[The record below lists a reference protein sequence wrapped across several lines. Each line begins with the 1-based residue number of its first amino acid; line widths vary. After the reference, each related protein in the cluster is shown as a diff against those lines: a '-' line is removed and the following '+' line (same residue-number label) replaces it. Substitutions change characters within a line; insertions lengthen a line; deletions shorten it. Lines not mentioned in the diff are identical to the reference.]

1 MDYGV
6 TMVQSFLW
14 IEKRLEK
21 GELMKNQ
28 HSNINNIIY
37 KVQDRIKSI
46 IGICILLVLLYMLAE
61 IFPFLR
67 TMTGQLLFVLI
78 IFIGLITSSIILGNL
93 DEIRNYIKRIK
104 IYGIKKGRKYKPYIY
119 DDINEYPK
127 VYHFNISWLFKYN
140 SITITD
146 KFLDTGINI
155 VNIIK
160 KYIPEANEKLLS
172 NILSYINKNY
182 TKRMN
187 KDNHSIMLDVGTKYG
202 RMQVKFE
209 NEATVLFFTVSQIY
223 GYGNIERTYEMQQVY
238 EIITNNNELLHE
250 IKELNLSSIFLY
262 EVPLPWDPDYIEVE
276 DEESDE
282 LYKLKYYSI
291 EEVFNTIANPKYAG
305 WKEYVLNFFTEFDKL
320 SYEKAE
326 KFLKLTSYPVP
337 EEWHDMLM
345 NKKYLKYIE
354 KYKI

>member
-1 MDYGV
+1 MKID
-6 TMVQSFLW
+6 TKIILFEK
-14 IEKRLEK
+14 IEAL
-21 GELMKNQ
+21 
-28 HSNINNIIY
+28 I
-37 KVQDRIKSI
+37 
-46 IGICILLVLLYMLAE
+46 ILLFITILVTSFIL
-61 IFPFLR
+61 
-67 TMTGQLLFVLI
+67 LLFFNIFYLSDFIRMGIFLFILI
-78 IFIGLITSSIILGNL
+78 IFIVGYALVSTAF
-93 DEIRNYIKRIK
+93 EERIEYYK
-104 IYGIKKGRKYKPYIY
+104 EEQLRLCQYGTNKKYESYLFS
-119 DDINEYPK
+119 DINVYPE
-127 VYHFNISWLFKYN
+127 VACFKIAGFARYN

-354 KYKI
+354 KYKII

>member
-1 MDYGV
+1 MKNIGSIFSKVIHKIKFNFKNILILYV
-6 TMVQSFLW
+6 IIFFLW
-14 IEKRLEK
+14 NLPTFI
-21 GELMKNQ
+21 
-28 HSNINNIIY
+28 S
-37 KVQDRIKSI
+37 KVNVNGAYVLLTTIGFILIAIFCISI
-46 IGICILLVLLYMLAE
+46 II
-61 IFPFLR
+61 
-67 TMTGQLLFVLI
+67 LI
-78 IFIGLITSSIILGNL
+78 IFKMSDKIT
-93 DEIRNYIKRIK
+93 YFIKQIK
-104 IYGIKKGRKYKPYIY
+104 IYGISVKPYKSY
-119 DDINEYPK
+119 LYSDINVYPE
-127 VYHFNISWLFKYN
+127 VACFKIAGFARYN

-337 EEWHDMLM
+337 EEWYDMLM

>member
-1 MDYGV
+1 MKNIGSIFSKVIHKIKFNFKNILILYV
-6 TMVQSFLW
+6 IIFFLW
-14 IEKRLEK
+14 NLPTFISKLNVN
-21 GELMKNQ
+21 GAYVLLTT
-28 HSNINNIIY
+28 IGFILIA
-37 KVQDRIKSI
+37 IFCISI
-46 IGICILLVLLYMLAE
+46 II
-61 IFPFLR
+61 
-67 TMTGQLLFVLI
+67 LI
-78 IFIGLITSSIILGNL
+78 IFKMSDKIT
-93 DEIRNYIKRIK
+93 YFIKQIK
-104 IYGIKKGRKYKPYIY
+104 IYGISVKPYKSY
-119 DDINEYPK
+119 LYADINVYPE
-127 VYHFNISWLFKYN
+127 VACFKIAGFARYN

-250 IKELNLSSIFLY
+250 IKELKLSSIFLY

-337 EEWHDMLM
+337 EEWYDMLM

-354 KYKI
+354 NIK

>member
-1 MDYGV
+1 MNHTY
-6 TMVQSFLW
+6 SL
-14 IEKRLEK
+14 I
-21 GELMKNQ
+21 LMF
-28 HSNINNIIY
+28 
-37 KVQDRIKSI
+37 
-46 IGICILLVLLYMLAE
+46 IL
-61 IFPFLR
+61 F
-67 TMTGQLLFVLI
+67 
-78 IFIGLITSSIILGNL
+78 S
-93 DEIRNYIKRIK
+93 
-104 IYGIKKGRKYKPYIY
+104 
-119 DDINEYPK
+119 DINVYPE
-127 VYHFNISWLFKYN
+127 VSCFKIAGFARYN

-337 EEWHDMLM
+337 EEWYDMLM

-354 KYKI
+354 KYK

>member
-1 MDYGV
+1 MKISTKIMLFKKLHALLVVLGAV
-6 TMVQSFLW
+6 VIIVSFFILFV
-14 IEKRLEK
+14 
-21 GELMKNQ
+21 
-28 HSNINNIIY
+28 INYY
-37 KVQDRIKSI
+37 KLPGFLQACVFTLILCISI
-46 IGICILLVLLYMLAE
+46 IGFIHICGVISEKIEYLRYEFDKLLYYK
-61 IFPFLR
+61 
-67 TMTGQLLFVLI
+67 
-78 IFIGLITSSIILGNL
+78 SN
-93 DEIRNYIKRIK
+93 
-104 IYGIKKGRKYKPYIY
+104 KKYSPYVY
-119 DDINEYPK
+119 SDINAYPEVTCFK
-127 VYHFNISWLFKYN
+127 IAGLSKYN

-146 KFLDTGINI
+146 KFLDTGINV

-187 KDNHSIMLDVGTKYG
+187 KDNHSIMFSVGTKHG

-209 NEATVLFFTVSQIY
+209 NEDTVLFFTVSQIY
-223 GYGNIERTYEMQQVY
+223 GYGNIERTYEVQQVY

-262 EVPLPWDPDYIEVE
+262 EVPLPWDPDFIEVYNDE
-276 DEESDE
+276 DDESDE

-305 WKEYVLNFFTEFDKL
+305 WREYVVNFFTEFDKL

-326 KFLKLTSYPVP
+326 KFLKLTSYPIP
-337 EEWHDMLM
+337 EEWYDMLM

>member
-1 MDYGV
+1 MKNIGSIFSKVIHKIKFNFKNILILYV
-6 TMVQSFLW
+6 IIFFLW
-14 IEKRLEK
+14 NLPTFI
-21 GELMKNQ
+21 
-28 HSNINNIIY
+28 S
-37 KVQDRIKSI
+37 KVNVNGAYVLLTTIGFILIAIFCISI
-46 IGICILLVLLYMLAE
+46 II
-61 IFPFLR
+61 
-67 TMTGQLLFVLI
+67 LI
-78 IFIGLITSSIILGNL
+78 IFKMSDKIT
-93 DEIRNYIKRIK
+93 YFIKQIK
-104 IYGIKKGRKYKPYIY
+104 IYGISVKPYKSY
-119 DDINEYPK
+119 LYSDINTYPE
-127 VYHFNISWLFKYN
+127 VACFKIAGFARYN

-354 KYKI
+354 NIK

>member
-1 MDYGV
+1 MKNIGSIFSKVIHKIKFNFKNILILYV
-6 TMVQSFLW
+6 IIFFLW
-14 IEKRLEK
+14 NLPTFI
-21 GELMKNQ
+21 
-28 HSNINNIIY
+28 S
-37 KVQDRIKSI
+37 KVNVNGAYVLLTTIGFILIAIFCISI
-46 IGICILLVLLYMLAE
+46 II
-61 IFPFLR
+61 
-67 TMTGQLLFVLI
+67 LI
-78 IFIGLITSSIILGNL
+78 IFKMSDKIT
-93 DEIRNYIKRIK
+93 YFIKQIK
-104 IYGIKKGRKYKPYIY
+104 IYGISVKPYKSY
-119 DDINEYPK
+119 LYSDINTYPE
-127 VYHFNISWLFKYN
+127 ITCFKIAGFARYN

-337 EEWHDMLM
+337 EEWYDMLM

-354 KYKI
+354 KYKII

>member
-1 MDYGV
+1 MKID
-6 TMVQSFLW
+6 TKIILFEK
-14 IEKRLEK
+14 IEAL
-21 GELMKNQ
+21 
-28 HSNINNIIY
+28 I
-37 KVQDRIKSI
+37 
-46 IGICILLVLLYMLAE
+46 ILLFITILVTSFIL
-61 IFPFLR
+61 
-67 TMTGQLLFVLI
+67 LLFFNIFYLSDFI
-78 IFIGLITSSIILGNL
+78 RMGIFLFICSIFIVGYALVSTAF
-93 DEIRNYIKRIK
+93 EERIEYYK
-104 IYGIKKGRKYKPYIY
+104 EEKLRLCQYGTNKKYESYLFS
-119 DDINEYPK
+119 DINVYPE
-127 VYHFNISWLFKYN
+127 VACFKIAGFARYN

-326 KFLKLTSYPVP
+326 KFLKLTEKAEKFLKLTSYPVP
-337 EEWHDMLM
+337 EEWYDMLM

-354 KYKI
+354 NIK

>member
-1 MDYGV
+1 MKNIGSIFSKVIHKIKFNFKNILILYV
-6 TMVQSFLW
+6 IIFFLW
-14 IEKRLEK
+14 NLPTFISKLNVN
-21 GELMKNQ
+21 GAYVLLTT
-28 HSNINNIIY
+28 
-37 KVQDRIKSI
+37 
-46 IGICILLVLLYMLAE
+46 IGFILIAIFCICI
-61 IFPFLR
+61 II
-67 TMTGQLLFVLI
+67 LI
-78 IFIGLITSSIILGNL
+78 IFKMSDKIT
-93 DEIRNYIKRIK
+93 YFIKQIK
-104 IYGIKKGRKYKPYIY
+104 IYGISVKPYKSY
-119 DDINEYPK
+119 LYSDINTYPE
-127 VYHFNISWLFKYN
+127 VACFKIAGFARYN

>member
-1 MDYGV
+1 MKNIGSIFSKVIHKIKFNFKNILILYV
-6 TMVQSFLW
+6 IIFFLW
-14 IEKRLEK
+14 NLPTFI
-21 GELMKNQ
+21 
-28 HSNINNIIY
+28 S
-37 KVQDRIKSI
+37 KVNVNGAYVLLTTIGFILIAIFCISI
-46 IGICILLVLLYMLAE
+46 II
-61 IFPFLR
+61 
-67 TMTGQLLFVLI
+67 LI
-78 IFIGLITSSIILGNL
+78 IFKMSDKIT
-93 DEIRNYIKRIK
+93 YFIKQIK
-104 IYGIKKGRKYKPYIY
+104 IYGISVKPYKSY
-119 DDINEYPK
+119 LYSDINTYPE
-127 VYHFNISWLFKYN
+127 VACFKIAGFARYN

-337 EEWHDMLM
+337 EEWYDMLM